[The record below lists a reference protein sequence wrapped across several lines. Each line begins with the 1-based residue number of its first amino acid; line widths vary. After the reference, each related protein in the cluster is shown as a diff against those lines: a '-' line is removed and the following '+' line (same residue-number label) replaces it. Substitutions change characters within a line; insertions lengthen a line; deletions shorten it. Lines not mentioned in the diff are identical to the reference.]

1 MKKIKHSKFKN
12 TGFLFELLTR
22 QITLEILNNSPEKA
36 KKIVSEF
43 FGVKTELSKELRLF
57 NLLINEK
64 YNTESKAEKFIDAIL
79 EARTKLDEQKLIK
92 EKYNLIKSIKENFD
106 IDSFLASPVTN
117 YRVLASIHKLFEAK
131 KSDILDV
138 KDIFDSKITIVEHIS
153 TSTPKLKQKED
164 RLVED
169 YKKQEKDLRLLTYKI
184 LVETFN
190 KKYSNLNNSQKN
202 LLREYIN
209 NITNTSKFGE
219 YYNLELKNVVTELH
233 SIYTKINDKVTK
245 IKLKETINVLKT
257 QKIGKKITD
266 EQVSSLMMAFELIKE
281 IEMLKNESLKNF
293 IEELIDEVQKELDEA
308 NVTGNIDGYQTP
320 FAFSGKNSKERRKK
334 TATQLGYSIVD
345 NDVKNIDESEFPSN
359 KVISEGKVKRPVN
372 RWLELKNDQT
382 KHPHKKLAM
391 GLKELKYQLMEVEKF
406 FMWYNKIKNIN
417 ELDSSDFWKR
427 TNSHIY
433 RIKERLIN
441 IAKTLQEIEK

>member
-43 FGVKTELSKELRLF
+43 FGIKTELSKELRLF

-79 EARTKLDEQKLIK
+79 EARTKLDDQKLIK

-138 KDIFDSKITIVEHIS
+138 KDIFDSKITLVEHIS

-190 KKYSNLNNSQKN
+190 KKYSSLNNSQKN

-233 SIYTKINDKVTK
+233 SIYTKMNDKVTK

-281 IEMLKNESLKNF
+281 IE
-293 IEELIDEVQKELDEA
+293 
-308 NVTGNIDGYQTP
+308 NV
-320 FAFSGKNSKERRKK
+320 KK
-334 TATQLGYSIVD
+334 R
-345 NDVKNIDESEFPSN
+345 
-359 KVISEGKVKRPVN
+359 IS
-372 RWLELKNDQT
+372 
-382 KHPHKKLAM
+382 
-391 GLKELKYQLMEVEKF
+391 
-406 FMWYNKIKNIN
+406 
-417 ELDSSDFWKR
+417 
-427 TNSHIY
+427 
-433 RIKERLIN
+433 
-441 IAKTLQEIEK
+441 